1 MKKKVATWHKKT
13 STTKQTKQAKA
24 TNGSHWIQSRARLT
38 KILEAS
44 GMMPEKTKHM
54 ITCDRDR

>member
-13 STTKQTKQAKA
+13 STKKQTKAEKA
-24 TNGSHWIQSRARLT
+24 QHWIQSRAHLT

-44 GMMPEKTKHM
+44 GMMPEKPKHM